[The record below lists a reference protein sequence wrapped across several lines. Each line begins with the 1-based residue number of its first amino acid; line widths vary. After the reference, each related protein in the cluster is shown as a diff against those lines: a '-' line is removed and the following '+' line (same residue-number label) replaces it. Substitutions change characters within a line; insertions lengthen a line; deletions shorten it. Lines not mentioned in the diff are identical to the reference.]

1 MTTQQ
6 GELLIRQRNPQTQ
19 RPEWARA
26 YVVLAVDER
35 QLFCFTDEKFDAPR
49 CVLQLR
55 GASVGRVDGARDGTH
70 RFSVVTDAPPP
81 RSFLPAA
88 AAAALAAGAATAS
101 LALAGAALLALA
113 AALLAAVAPRVQ
125 RAGGAKVLLAATS
138 RRRAAWRQARGNH
151 QCRHPTILHVIS
163 RRRRGRPG
171 SVTRHRH
178 TIEQASRRWRGGR
191 RDARARSELRGVEP
205 APAGAAR
212 RSRAAGAPR
221 PCGRRAT
228 T

>member
-113 AALLAAVAPRVQ
+113 AALLAP
-125 RAGGAKVLLAATS
+125 S
-138 RRRAAWRQARGNH
+138 RRACSAPAARR
-151 QCRHPTILHVIS
+151 CCS
-163 RRRRGRPG
+163 RRRRAGARK
-171 SVTRHRH
+171 
-178 TIEQASRRWRGGR
+178 RGGSTSR
-191 RDARARSELRGVEP
+191 AVWKSIVRGALLTSFLGDDAAVLARSSGDEP
-205 APAGAAR
+205 ASPHHRAGVASMAWR
-212 RSRAAGAPR
+212 TPR
-221 PCGRRAT
+221 
-228 T
+228 

>member
-88 AAAALAAGAATAS
+88 AAAALAAGAAATAS

-138 RRRAAWRQARGNH
+138 RRRAETWRQHVASCVEINQCVGCTSSLSHFSATTRPSWLGRAARN
-151 QCRHPTILHVIS
+151 
-163 RRRRGRPG
+163 
-171 SVTRHRH
+171 RHRH
-178 TIEQASRRWRGGR
+178 AIEQVSRRWRGGR
-191 RDARARSELRGVEP
+191 RAVNF
-205 APAGAAR
+205 
-212 RSRAAGAPR
+212 
-221 PCGRRAT
+221 
-228 T
+228 

>member
-88 AAAALAAGAATAS
+88 AAAALAAGAAATAS

-125 RAGGAKVLLAATS
+125 RAGSTKVLLAATS
-138 RRRAAWRQARGNH
+138 RRRAETWRQHVASCVEINQCVGCTFLGDDAAVLARSSGDEPASPHHRAGVASMAWR
-151 QCRHPTILHVIS
+151 T
-163 RRRRGRPG
+163 
-171 SVTRHRH
+171 
-178 TIEQASRRWRGGR
+178 
-191 RDARARSELRGVEP
+191 
-205 APAGAAR
+205 
-212 RSRAAGAPR
+212 PR
-221 PCGRRAT
+221 
-228 T
+228 

>member
-138 RRRAAWRQARGNH
+138 RRRAETWRQHVASCVEIN
-151 QCRHPTILHVIS
+151 QCV
-163 RRRRGRPG
+163 GC
-171 SVTRHRH
+171 TRQFF
-178 TIEQASRRWRGGR
+178 TKSFLGD
-191 RDARARSELRGVEP
+191 DAAVLIRSSSEEP
-205 APAGAAR
+205 AP
-212 RSRAAGAPR
+212 PR
-221 PCGRRAT
+221 RRAGVASMA
-228 T
+228 

>member
-1 MTTQQ
+1 MITQQ

-88 AAAALAAGAATAS
+88 AAAALAAGAAATAS

-125 RAGGAKVLLAATS
+125 RAGGARVLLAATS
-138 RRRAAWRQARGNH
+138 RRRAETWRQHVASCVEINQCVGCTRQFFTKSFLGDDAAVLARSSGDEPASPHHRAGVASMAWR
-151 QCRHPTILHVIS
+151 T
-163 RRRRGRPG
+163 
-171 SVTRHRH
+171 
-178 TIEQASRRWRGGR
+178 
-191 RDARARSELRGVEP
+191 
-205 APAGAAR
+205 
-212 RSRAAGAPR
+212 PR
-221 PCGRRAT
+221 
-228 T
+228 

>member
-55 GASVGRVDGARDGTH
+55 GACVGRVDGARDGTH

-88 AAAALAAGAATAS
+88 AAAALAAGAAATAS

-138 RRRAAWRQARGNH
+138 RRRAETWRQHVASCVEINQCVGCTRQFFTKSFLGDDAAVLARSSGDEPASPRHRAGVASMAWR
-151 QCRHPTILHVIS
+151 T
-163 RRRRGRPG
+163 
-171 SVTRHRH
+171 
-178 TIEQASRRWRGGR
+178 
-191 RDARARSELRGVEP
+191 
-205 APAGAAR
+205 
-212 RSRAAGAPR
+212 PR
-221 PCGRRAT
+221 
-228 T
+228 

>member
-35 QLFCFTDEKFDAPR
+35 QLFCFTDDKLDAPR

-55 GASVGRVDGARDGTH
+55 GARVGRVDGARDGAH
-70 RFSVVTDAPPP
+70 RFSVVTDTPPP

-88 AAAALAAGAATAS
+88 AAAALAAGAAATAS

-138 RRRAAWRQARGNH
+138 RRRAETWRQHVASCVEINQCVGCTFLGDDAAVLARSSGEEPASPRHRAGVASMAWR
-151 QCRHPTILHVIS
+151 T
-163 RRRRGRPG
+163 
-171 SVTRHRH
+171 TR
-178 TIEQASRRWRGGR
+178 
-191 RDARARSELRGVEP
+191 
-205 APAGAAR
+205 
-212 RSRAAGAPR
+212 
-221 PCGRRAT
+221 
-228 T
+228 

>member
-138 RRRAAWRQARGNH
+138 RRRAETWRQHVASCVEINQCVGCTRQFFTESFLGDDAAVLARSSGDEPSSPHHRAGVASMAWR
-151 QCRHPTILHVIS
+151 T
-163 RRRRGRPG
+163 
-171 SVTRHRH
+171 
-178 TIEQASRRWRGGR
+178 
-191 RDARARSELRGVEP
+191 
-205 APAGAAR
+205 
-212 RSRAAGAPR
+212 PR
-221 PCGRRAT
+221 
-228 T
+228 

>member
-88 AAAALAAGAATAS
+88 AAAALAAGAARRPAS
-101 LALAGAALLALA
+101 PAPRCSRR

-138 RRRAAWRQARGNH
+138 RRRAETWRQHVASCVEINQCVGCTFLGDDAAVLARSSGDEPASPHHRAGVASMAWR
-151 QCRHPTILHVIS
+151 T
-163 RRRRGRPG
+163 
-171 SVTRHRH
+171 
-178 TIEQASRRWRGGR
+178 
-191 RDARARSELRGVEP
+191 
-205 APAGAAR
+205 
-212 RSRAAGAPR
+212 PR
-221 PCGRRAT
+221 
-228 T
+228 

>member
-1 MTTQQ
+1 MGEVELHNKDQEGGTGASRRAREYITREHIDTKPQTVLLVQRSEIKPLGSNNTSNKMTTQQ
-6 GELLIRQRNPQTQ
+6 GELLIRQKNAQTQ

-55 GASVGRVDGARDGTH
+55 GATVGRVDGARDGTH

-138 RRRAAWRQARGNH
+138 RRRAETWRQHVASCVEIN
-151 QCRHPTILHVIS
+151 QCV
-163 RRRRGRPG
+163 GC
-171 SVTRHRH
+171 TRQFF
-178 TIEQASRRWRGGR
+178 T
-191 RDARARSELRGVEP
+191 
-205 APAGAAR
+205 
-212 RSRAAGAPR
+212 
-221 PCGRRAT
+221 
-228 T
+228 

>member
-138 RRRAAWRQARGNH
+138 RRRAETWRQHVASCVEINQCVGCTFLGDDAAVLARSSGGDPTSPPRRAGVAPMAWRTGSARFKN
-151 QCRHPTILHVIS
+151 
-163 RRRRGRPG
+163 
-171 SVTRHRH
+171 
-178 TIEQASRRWRGGR
+178 
-191 RDARARSELRGVEP
+191 
-205 APAGAAR
+205 AP
-212 RSRAAGAPR
+212 
-221 PCGRRAT
+221 
-228 T
+228 

>member
-55 GASVGRVDGARDGTH
+55 GACVGRVDGARDGTH

-88 AAAALAAGAATAS
+88 AAAALAAGAAATAS

-138 RRRAAWRQARGNH
+138 RRRAETWRQHVASCVEIN
-151 QCRHPTILHVIS
+151 QCVGCTAVLAPSSGEEPTS
-163 RRRRGRPG
+163 P
-171 SVTRHRH
+171 RHR
-178 TIEQASRRWRGGR
+178 GGE
-191 RDARARSELRGVEP
+191 RAVKF
-205 APAGAAR
+205 
-212 RSRAAGAPR
+212 
-221 PCGRRAT
+221 
-228 T
+228 

>member
-88 AAAALAAGAATAS
+88 AAAALAAGAAATAS
-101 LALAGAALLALA
+101 LALAGA
-113 AALLAAVAPRVQ
+113 
-125 RAGGAKVLLAATS
+125 VLLSMSSA
-138 RRRAAWRQARGNH
+138 
-151 QCRHPTILHVIS
+151 
-163 RRRRGRPG
+163 
-171 SVTRHRH
+171 
-178 TIEQASRRWRGGR
+178 
-191 RDARARSELRGVEP
+191 
-205 APAGAAR
+205 
-212 RSRAAGAPR
+212 
-221 PCGRRAT
+221 
-228 T
+228 

>member
-138 RRRAAWRQARGNH
+138 RRRAETWRQHVASCVEINQCVGCTRQFFTKSFLGDDAAVLARSSGDEPASPRHRAGVASMAWR
-151 QCRHPTILHVIS
+151 T
-163 RRRRGRPG
+163 
-171 SVTRHRH
+171 
-178 TIEQASRRWRGGR
+178 
-191 RDARARSELRGVEP
+191 
-205 APAGAAR
+205 
-212 RSRAAGAPR
+212 PR
-221 PCGRRAT
+221 
-228 T
+228 

>member
-1 MTTQQ
+1 MITQQ

-138 RRRAAWRQARGNH
+138 RRRAETWRQHVASCVEIN
-151 QCRHPTILHVIS
+151 QCV
-163 RRRRGRPG
+163 GC
-171 SVTRHRH
+171 TRQFF
-178 TIEQASRRWRGGR
+178 TKPLLGDGA
-191 RDARARSELRGVEP
+191 AVLARSSGEEP
-205 APAGAAR
+205 ASPGHRAGVASMA
-212 RSRAAGAPR
+212 
-221 PCGRRAT
+221 
-228 T
+228 